1 MFGWMSLHMMGH
13 PRRAQLHTV
22 GLAPPSS
29 SSLTSPARPVLL
41 DCFRWEEERNG
52 RGKAATACM
61 QAEESGRRR
70 EEEEE
75 EGGRRRGR

>member
-1 MFGWMSLHMMGH
+1 MDEFAHDGPLQASPIAYGWAS
-13 PRRAQLHTV
+13 
-22 GLAPPSS
+22 PPSS

-41 DCFRWEEERNG
+41 ACFRWEEERNG